1 MRIPTLASGPD
12 MARIG
17 SGGMRGV
24 GARMTE
30 AMIMILTTT
39 TTGAAMT
46 VEDNTMIDTTVDTA
60 TTMDMEPLDLAG
72 KTTVQATSASNHRLW
87 EITDRRTQLL
97 ARLEE
102 VNTHRQSILRQQL
115 LQEQALQLRRT

>member
-1 MRIPTLASGPD
+1 
-12 MARIG
+12 
-17 SGGMRGV
+17 
-24 GARMTE
+24 MTE

-46 VEDNTMIDTTVDTA
+46 VEDDTMIDTTIDTL
-60 TTMDMEPLDLAG
+60 TTMGTEPLDLAG

-102 VNTHRQSILRQQL
+102 VNTHRQSIPPQQL